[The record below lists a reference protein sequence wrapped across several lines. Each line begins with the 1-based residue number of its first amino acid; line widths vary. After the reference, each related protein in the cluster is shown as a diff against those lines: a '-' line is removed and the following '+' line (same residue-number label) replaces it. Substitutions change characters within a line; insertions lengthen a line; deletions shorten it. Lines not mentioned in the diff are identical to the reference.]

1 MKGLFMAD
9 FQIVKA
15 LEDIAASVRE
25 IKEAIAPAPI
35 LEDKE
40 VFFDDT
46 EKKNLVEVVRCKNCK
61 YCASRTHQFYCVR
74 HIEFV
79 AETDFCSDGAV
90 SKED

>member
-1 MKGLFMAD
+1 MAY

-15 LEDIAASVRE
+15 LEDVAASVRE

-35 LEDKE
+35 PEDKE

-46 EKKNLVEVVRCKNCK
+46 EKKDLVEVVRCKNCK
-61 YCASRTHQFYCVR
+61 YCAQRTHLLYCVR
-74 HIEFV
+74 HIKYV

>member
-1 MKGLFMAD
+1 MAD

-15 LEDIAASVRE
+15 LEDIATSVRE
-25 IKEAIAPAPI
+25 IKEAITPALIP
-35 LEDKE
+35 EAKE

-46 EKKNLVEVVRCKNCK
+46 EKKDLVEVVRCKNCK

-74 HIEFV
+74 HIKYV